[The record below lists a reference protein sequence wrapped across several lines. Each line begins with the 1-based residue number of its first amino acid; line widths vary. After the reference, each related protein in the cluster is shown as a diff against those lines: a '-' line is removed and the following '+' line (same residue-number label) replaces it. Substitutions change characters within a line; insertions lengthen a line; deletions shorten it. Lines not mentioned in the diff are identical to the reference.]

1 MTPVPLLYEMT
12 EAPLSEVEEILLL
25 KVLKSVEERY
35 PLAPVEACVMARVLP
50 ENVSGAETVVP
61 PTTPLPFVER
71 SALGVPET
79 VRAEVEAVKVK
90 RFVDEA

>member
-12 EAPLSEVEEILLL
+12 LLPESDVEEILLL
-25 KVLKSVEERY
+25 KVLKSVELRY
-35 PLAPVEACVMARVLP
+35 PLAPVEDWVIARVLP

-90 RFVDEA
+90 RFVEEA